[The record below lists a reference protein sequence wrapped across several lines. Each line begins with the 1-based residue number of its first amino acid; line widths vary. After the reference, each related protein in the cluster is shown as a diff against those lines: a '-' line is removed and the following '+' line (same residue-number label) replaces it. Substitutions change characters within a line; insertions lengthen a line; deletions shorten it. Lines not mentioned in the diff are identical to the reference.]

1 MMGEFLLV
9 CVCGGLGAVARFV
22 LNTSIQRRWNRVF
35 PLSTL
40 IINITAAFFAGIA
53 ASAYFY
59 QTVGYF
65 TYLLFVAGFLGGFST
80 FSTAINEMVSL
91 AKSNRIVMALGYF
104 AATVIIPFLIIVLGW
119 WIGAM
124 GR

>member
-40 IINITAAFFAGIA
+40 VINITAAFFAGIA

-59 QTVGYF
+59 QTVGYGAR
-65 TYLLFVAGFLGGFST
+65 LFRCDRHHPVPDDRPR
-80 FSTAINEMVSL
+80 MVDRCDGTL
-91 AKSNRIVMALGYF
+91 RYPLMF
-104 AATVIIPFLIIVLGW
+104 ARKT
-119 WIGAM
+119 